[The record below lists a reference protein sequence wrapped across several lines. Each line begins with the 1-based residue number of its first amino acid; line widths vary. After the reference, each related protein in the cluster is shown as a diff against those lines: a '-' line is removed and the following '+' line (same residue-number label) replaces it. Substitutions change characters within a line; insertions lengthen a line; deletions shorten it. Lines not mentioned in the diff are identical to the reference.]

1 MILKYGQTSDD
12 IKKIQAIFLMPQTGY
27 FDKNLKLAVEH
38 FQRRHFGYENDIDG
52 IVGNKTI
59 AKLSEIVSKVS
70 KSFISAGTQKIIN
83 TLHPSVRFEVQCM
96 VAEVNREYLTGIAKV
111 ILTQG
116 KRTFAEQDALYAK
129 GRTVKGDSGVTAK
142 KPLGN
147 TVTNAKGGQSVHN
160 YGFAVDIALLVD
172 NKVIWDEKKDFDKD
186 AQADWIEV
194 VHVFKK
200 YTWNWGG
207 DWVKFKDLPHFDKAG
222 YGDWKKLSK
231 MPKDDNEYVIL

>member
-52 IVGNKTI
+52 IIGNKTI
-59 AKLSEIVSKVS
+59 AKMSEAVFKVS
-70 KSFISAGTQKIIN
+70 KSFISAGTRKIID

-96 VAEVNREYLTGIAKV
+96 VAEVNREYLTGVAKV

-116 KRTFAEQDALYAK
+116 KRTFAEQDALYAQ
-129 GRTVKGDSGVTAK
+129 GRTKPGKVVTS
-142 KPLGN
+142 
-147 TVTNAKGGQSVHN
+147 AKGGQSVHN
-160 YGFAVDIALLVD
+160 YGFAVDIALLID
-172 NKVIWDEKKDFDKD
+172 GKAIWDEKKDFDKD
-186 AQADWIEV
+186 AQADWMEV